1 MINKGVKIQDLKD
14 MMGHESI
21 DTTNDY
27 YIYSNIERIRS
38 ECKIHA
44 A

>member
-1 MINKGVKIQDLKD
+1 MINKGVKIQDLKE

-21 DTTNDY
+21 ETTNSY
-27 YIYSNIERIRS
+27 YIFSNVARIRS

>member
-21 DTTNDY
+21 ETTR
-27 YIYSNIERIRS
+27 IYLRRS
-38 ECKIHA
+38 SAEQQEIVDKIITW
-44 A
+44 